1 MTTNKKDVIKAVDD
15 CLDNG
20 KRSHGFNCFYTYMEP
35 YISRV
40 KNGITRD
47 NGTPSDWNK
56 YCRNI
61 GGNFFYRLQGGKY
74 VQED

>member
-1 MTTNKKDVIKAVDD
+1 
-15 CLDNG
+15 
-20 KRSHGFNCFYTYMEP
+20 MEP